1 MIYEL
6 ALVAKGDLVE
16 NEIQAL
22 TKIVHEV
29 TKESQ
34 GEILIEDDWG
44 RMSLA
49 QPFGD
54 GAKKG
59 HYVYFIYKAN
69 NACNAEITRRLNISE
84 NIQRFLIVKLG
95 EEAEGGNIVKNY
107 KTPFSKKYRG
117 TIVENNED
125 SEGDEGGGGF
135 EDKRKFSRRKGCWFT
150 AKNIKADWKDPNT
163 YGWLVNDFG
172 KISPARVSGISTKH
186 QRFATEAIK
195 RARQLGVASS
205 LSSRIALPC

>member
-16 NEIQAL
+16 NEIQNI
-22 TKIVHEV
+22 TKIIHEV
-29 TKESQ
+29 TKSSQ

-44 RMSLA
+44 RMTLA
-49 QPFGD
+49 QAYGD

-59 HYVYFIYKAN
+59 HFVYFIYKADN
-69 NACNAEITRRLNISE
+69 TCNAEITRRLNINE
-84 NIQRFLIVKLG
+84 NVQRFMIIKLG
-95 EEAEGGNIVKNY
+95 EESESGNIVKNY

-125 SEGDEGGGGF
+125 SDMEDGGGL
-135 EDKRKFSRRKGCWFT
+135 EDNRKFSRRKGCWFT

-163 YGWLVNDFG
+163 YNWLVNDFG

-186 QRFATEAIK
+186 QRFANEAIK
-195 RARQLGVASS
+195 RARQLGIASA
-205 LSSRIALPC
+205 LSSRIANPS

>member
-16 NEIQAL
+16 NEIQNL

-29 TKESQ
+29 VKSSQ

-59 HYVYFIYKAN
+59 HFVYFIYKAN
-69 NACNAEITRRLNISE
+69 NECNAEITRRLNINE
-84 NIQRFLIVKLG
+84 NTQRFLIIKLG
-95 EEAEGGNIVKNY
+95 EESESGNIVKNY

-117 TIVENNED
+117 SIVENGE
-125 SEGDEGGGGF
+125 EGEIEEGGF
-135 EDKRKFSRRKGCWFT
+135 EDKKKFSRRKGCWFT

-163 YGWLVNDFG
+163 YNWLVNDFG

-205 LSSRIALPC
+205 LSSRIAMPC